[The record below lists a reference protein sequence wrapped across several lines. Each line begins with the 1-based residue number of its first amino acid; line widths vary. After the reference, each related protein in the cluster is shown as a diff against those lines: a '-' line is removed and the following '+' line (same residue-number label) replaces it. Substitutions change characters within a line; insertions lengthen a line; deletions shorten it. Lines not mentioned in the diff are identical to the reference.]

1 MSDTS
6 DTARPVELVIPARDR
21 DLGGFSVGRVLPA
34 AQRRMVGPFIFLDH
48 MGPLELAAPV
58 PRHADVRPHPHIGL
72 ATVTYLFDG
81 ELTHRDSLG
90 VQQVIRPGEVNWMT
104 AGRGISHS
112 ERFDGMR
119 ERGGRMHGMQAWVA
133 LPEANEEDE
142 SAFEHYGDADLRD
155 IVGEGWLL
163 RLIAGSAWGAA
174 SGVRTASPLF
184 YAHVEL
190 DAGASIELPHDVP
203 ERAAYVVRGE
213 VEVQGEVFDA
223 RKMVVLAP
231 RTHPPITARVPTTLM
246 LLGGE
251 PMGPRHIWWNF
262 VSSRKERIEQAK
274 ADWQAGRIALPPADH
289 DEFIPLPEGA

>member
-1 MSDTS
+1 MQEADG
-6 DTARPVELVIPARDR
+6 PIELAIPARDR

-48 MGPLELAAPV
+48 MGPLQLTPPV

-72 ATVTYLFDG
+72 ATVTYLLDG

-90 VQQVIRPGEVNWMT
+90 VEQVIRPGEVNWMT
-104 AGRGISHS
+104 AGGGISHS

-119 ERGGRMHGMQAWVA
+119 AQGGRMHGMQAWVA
-133 LPEANEEDE
+133 LPEAHEEDAP
-142 SAFEHYGDADLRD
+142 AFEHYGDADLRD
-155 IVGEGWLL
+155 VTGDGWTL
-163 RLIAGSAWGAA
+163 RLIAGSGWGAA
-174 SGVRTASPLF
+174 SGVSTLSPLF

-190 DAGASIELPHDVP
+190 QAGASIELPRDVP
-203 ERAAYVVRGE
+203 ERAAYVLSGGLDVDGE
-213 VEVQGEVFDA
+213 SFEA
-223 RKMVVLAP
+223 RTMVVVAP
-231 RTHPPITARVPTTLM
+231 RRHPRLTARGPTTLM

-251 PMGPRHIWWNF
+251 PLGARHIWWNF

-289 DEFIPLPEGA
+289 DEFIPLPAGA